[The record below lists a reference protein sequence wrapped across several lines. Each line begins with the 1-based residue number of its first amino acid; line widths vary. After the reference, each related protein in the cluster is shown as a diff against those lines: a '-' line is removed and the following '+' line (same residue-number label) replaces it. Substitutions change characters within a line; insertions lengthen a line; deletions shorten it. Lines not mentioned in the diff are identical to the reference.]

1 MKRNIAHI
9 RGWLQMMKA
18 PYWEIFYGTS
28 KFASYTFMNDGGTME
43 ESLSQFDTVVDSL
56 AIGDYKIRSRRK
68 ISDTGNSLVHEEF
81 TIQPQQQPQTA
92 QQITHVNPST
102 MEQLYKERMEN
113 ALLLQQK
120 DFEAKELRREL
131 DGLNKKIDS
140 LVKGMTDFEDW
151 VREEIEI
158 YHSAKSDNGMAS
170 VVKNGVSSMVE
181 TGTKH
186 AFDRFSNMKV

>member
-28 KFASYTFMNDGGTME
+28 KFASYTFMNEGGTME
-43 ESLSQFDTVVDSL
+43 ESLSQFDAVVDSL
-56 AIGDYKIRSRRK
+56 AVGDYKIRSRRK

-81 TIQPQQQPQTA
+81 TIPSQPQPQTA
-92 QQITHVNPST
+92 QNSTHVNPST

-120 DFEAKELRREL
+120 EFEAKELRREL
-131 DGLNKKIDS
+131 DLLHDKMGK
-140 LVKGMTDFEDW
+140 LVKQVTDFEDW
-151 VREEIEI
+151 VRDEIET
-158 YHSAKSDNGMAS
+158 YHGGKSDNGMAS

-186 AFDRFSNMKV
+186 AFDRFAGMKV